1 MAQNH
6 ASYTPKRNKWLPL
19 VMTGVLV
26 VVFLGITF
34 MVGRFVLSWVR
45 SAASDAGV
53 IPGVSA
59 SSGEENPNIE
69 RRSGQVIPTWVGTDR
84 VTVLVLGIDERQQ
97 ERGPFRTDTM
107 MLLTLDPTT
116 LQAGVL
122 SIPRDLWVPIPG
134 YKEGGNRINTAH
146 FLGDLYDHPGGGPA
160 LAMET
165 VEYNLGVPIDYYV
178 RLNFQGFINLVDLI
192 GGIDIYVEETIHDN
206 AYPDGSY
213 GTEVLHI
220 EPGQHH
226 FNGERTL
233 KYARTR
239 HGSSDFERARRQ
251 QKVLLAILDRV
262 TSLGMLPQM
271 AAKSDH
277 IFATVEQSVS
287 TDMTLDE
294 ILALGGLAL
303 KVNRDEIRFGVID
316 ESCTQSW
323 TTPNGAQVLVPL
335 RDRMREVRNYV
346 FGQTDSTGDQAATV
360 EQENASISVR
370 NGTTRAG
377 LAGDIGQVLQQNGL
391 RVEEFA
397 NADRQDYANSV
408 IVVNR
413 PKPATAEHI
422 RTLLDLPRE
431 AVVSGSDPTATYD
444 IIVILGADYTI
455 PATPE
460 APE

>member
-1 MAQNH
+1 MAQHN
-6 ASYTPKRNKWLPL
+6 ASYLQKRKSWLPL
-19 VMTGVLV
+19 VLTGLLVL
-26 VVFLGITF
+26 VFLGITF
-34 MVGRFVLSWVR
+34 MVGRFVLAWMR
-45 SAASDAGV
+45 GTASDTGV
-53 IPGVSA
+53 LPGVSA
-59 SSGEENPNIE
+59 SSGENPNVQ
-69 RRSGQVIPTWVGTDR
+69 RKSGQVIPTWVGSDR

-122 SIPRDLWVPIPG
+122 SVPRDLWVPIPG

-178 RLNFQGFINLVDLI
+178 RLNFQGFIELVDLI
-192 GGIDIYVEETIHDN
+192 GGVDIYVDEAIHDN

-220 EPGQHH
+220 EPGPHH
-226 FNGERTL
+226 FDGEMAL

-239 HGSSDFERARRQ
+239 HSSNDFERARRQ

-262 TSLGMLPQM
+262 TSLGMVPQM
-271 AAKSDH
+271 ATRADQ
-277 IFATVEQSVS
+277 IFATLEQSIS

-303 KVNRDEIRFGVID
+303 KVDRDEIRFGVID
-316 ESCTQSW
+316 ETCTQSW
-323 TTPNGAQVLVPL
+323 TTPEGAQVLVPL
-335 RDRMREVRNYV
+335 RDRMREVRDYV
-346 FGQTDSTGDQAATV
+346 FGQAENAGGDAATV
-360 EQENASISVR
+360 EQEDASISVQ
-370 NGTTRAG
+370 NGTTAVG
-377 LAGDIGQVLQQNGL
+377 LAADTGQYLLENGL
-391 RVEEFA
+391 RVEEFI
-397 NADRQDYANSV
+397 NADRQNYETSV

-413 PKPATAEHI
+413 PKPATVEQLRA
-422 RTLLDLPRE
+422 LLNLPQS
-431 AVVSGSDPTATYD
+431 AVVSGTDPTATYD
-444 IIVILGADYTI
+444 VVVILGMDYTA
-455 PATPE
+455 PPTPE
-460 APE
+460 TP

>member
-1 MAQNH
+1 MTQNH
-6 ASYTPKRNKWLPL
+6 ASYGSKQNKWLPL
-19 VMTGVLV
+19 VLTGVLV
-26 VVFLGITF
+26 IAFLVITF

-45 SAASDAGV
+45 STASDAGV
-53 IPGVSA
+53 VPGVSA

-69 RRSGQVIPTWVGTDR
+69 RKSGQIIPTWVGTDR

-165 VEYNLGVPIDYYV
+165 VEYNLGVPIDYYA
-178 RLNFQGFINLVDLI
+178 RLNFRGFIELVDLI
-192 GGIDIYVEETIHDN
+192 GGVDIYVEETIHDN
-206 AYPDGSY
+206 AYPDGNY

-220 EPGQHH
+220 DPGQHH
-226 FNGERTL
+226 FDGEMTL

-239 HGSSDFERARRQ
+239 HGSNDFERARRQ

-271 AAKSDH
+271 AAKSNQ
-277 IFATVEQSVS
+277 IFTTLEDSIS

-294 ILALGGLAL
+294 ILALGNLAL
-303 KVNRDEIRFGVID
+303 KVNRDKIRFGVID

-323 TTPNGAQVLVPL
+323 TTPEGAQVLVPL
-335 RDRMREVRNYV
+335 RDRMREVRDYV
-346 FGQTDSTGDQAATV
+346 FGEAESAGGPAATV

-370 NGTTRAG
+370 NGTTQPS
-377 LAGDIGQVLQQNGL
+377 LAADTGKILQENGL
-391 RVEEFA
+391 RVEQFA
-397 NADRQDYANSV
+397 NADRQDYESSV
-408 IVVNR
+408 IIVNR
-413 PKPATAEHI
+413 PKPATAEQI
-422 RTLLDLPRE
+422 RTLLNLPQG
-431 AVVSGSDPTATYD
+431 AVVSGSDPAATYD
-444 IIVILGADYTI
+444 IIVILGGDYAA

-460 APE
+460 AP

>member
-6 ASYTPKRNKWLPL
+6 TSYRTSRKSWVPL
-19 VMTGVLV
+19 LLTGLLI

-45 SAASDAGV
+45 GMASDTGV
-53 IPGVSA
+53 VPGVSA
-59 SSGEENPNIE
+59 SSGEKNPNIQ
-69 RRSGQVIPTWVGTDR
+69 RKAGQVIPTWVGTDR
-84 VTVLVLGIDERQQ
+84 VTVLVMGIDERQQ

-122 SIPRDLWVPIPG
+122 SLPRDLWVPIPG

-178 RLNFQGFINLVDLI
+178 RLNFQGFIELVDLI
-192 GGIDIYVEETIHDN
+192 GGIDVYVEKTIHDT
-206 AYPDGSY
+206 AYPTADY

-220 EPGQHH
+220 EAGQHH
-226 FNGERTL
+226 FDGEMAL

-251 QKVLLAILDRV
+251 QKVALAILERV
-262 TSLGMLPQM
+262 TSLGMAPQL
-271 AAKSDH
+271 AAKADE
-277 IFATVEQSVS
+277 IFATLEGSFS

-303 KVNRDEIRFGVID
+303 KVDRDEIRFGVID
-316 ESCTQSW
+316 ETCTQAW
-323 TTPNGAQVLVPL
+323 TTPEGAQVLVPL
-335 RDRMREVRNYV
+335 RDRMREVRDYV
-346 FGQTDSTGDQAATV
+346 FGETESAGGDAMTL
-360 EQENASISVR
+360 EQEGALIAVR
-370 NGTTRAG
+370 NGTLTPG
-377 LAGDIGQVLQQNGL
+377 LAAETAQYLEQNGL
-391 RVEEFA
+391 QVENFT
-397 NADRQDYANSV
+397 NADRQDYEATV

-413 PKPATAEHI
+413 PKPVTVEHL
-422 RTLLDLPRE
+422 RALLGLPPS
-431 AVVSGSDPTATYD
+431 AVVSGSEPTANYD
-444 IIVILGADYTI
+444 IVVILGADYTG
-455 PATPE
+455 PPTPE
-460 APE
+460 AP

>member
-1 MAQNH
+1 
-6 ASYTPKRNKWLPL
+6 
-19 VMTGVLV
+19 MTGVLI
-26 VVFLGITF
+26 VVFLAITF
-34 MVGRFVLSWVR
+34 MVGRFVLSWMGQT
-45 SAASDAGV
+45 ASDTGV

-59 SSGEENPNIE
+59 SSGEVNPNIE
-69 RRSGQVIPTWVGTDR
+69 RKRGQVIPTWAGTDR

-107 MLLTLDPTT
+107 ILLTLDPTT
-116 LQAGVL
+116 LQAGIL

-165 VEYNLGVPIDYYV
+165 VEYNLGVPIDYYA
-178 RLNFQGFINLVDLI
+178 RLNFQGFITLVDLI

-220 EPGQHH
+220 EAGQHH
-226 FNGERTL
+226 FNGEKAL

-262 TSLGMLPQM
+262 TSLQVLPQM
-271 AAKSDH
+271 AAKADQ
-277 IFATVEQSVS
+277 ILATLEGSIK

-294 ILALGGLAL
+294 VLALGSLAL
-303 KVNRDEIRFGVID
+303 EVNRDEIRFGVID
-316 ESCTQSW
+316 ETCTQSW
-323 TTPNGAQVLVPL
+323 TTPEGAQVLVPL
-335 RDRMREVRNYV
+335 RDRMREVRDYV
-346 FGQTDSTGDQAATV
+346 FGEANSAGGPAATV
-360 EQENASISVR
+360 EQENASISVQ
-370 NGTTRAG
+370 NGTTQPG
-377 LAGDIGQVLQQNGL
+377 LASETGQRLQENGL
-391 RVEEFA
+391 RVETFV
-397 NADRQDYANSV
+397 NADRQDYATSV

-413 PKPATAEHI
+413 PKPATAERI
-422 RTLLDLPRE
+422 RALLNLPKT
-431 AVVSGSDPTATYD
+431 AIVSGSDPTASYD
-444 IIVILGADYTI
+444 IAVILGADYVPPT
-455 PATPE
+455 TPQT
-460 APE
+460 P